1 MSELELGGVGE
12 KISGSDGDSRCA
24 DLGAGADC
32 GVAAPVNSE
41 LSEASDNT
49 CGTGLSH
56 NEGAAAEALPGGGAA
71 ECEEYIPSS
80 RFERTLLSVYRD
92 EGLTS
97 ILKLLCYTAV
107 IATVYALFYRI
118 AVLFAE
124 KKYIDLALLCAC
136 LAGSFLVVTLARRF
150 IDAKRPYEL
159 FPFYKE
165 APKAKKGRSFPS
177 RHTFSI
183 FAIGTALCYFG
194 AAVGIIILALGV
206 LLAVCRVLLGYH
218 FIRDTVAGAV
228 IGTISG
234 GLAILFLAIF

>member
-1 MSELELGGVGE
+1 MSELKPSGVGE
-12 KISGSDGDSRCA
+12 EISKSYQASGCA
-24 DLGAGADC
+24 ELGADADC
-32 GVAAPVNSE
+32 GVAEAVNCE
-41 LSEASDNT
+41 LSEAGENT
-49 CGTGLSH
+49 CGADVSA
-56 NEGAAAEALPGGGAA
+56 EAEALSPEGEA
-71 ECEEYIPSS
+71 EYEEYVPSS
-80 RFERTLLSVYRD
+80 RFEKTLLSVYRD

-107 IATVYALFYRI
+107 VATVYALFYRI

-136 LAGSFLVVTLARRF
+136 LGGAFLVVTLARRF

-159 FPFYKE
+159 FSFYKE
-165 APKAKKGRSFPS
+165 APKSKKGRSFPS

-194 AAVGIIILALGV
+194 AAVGIIVLALGV

-228 IGTISG
+228 IGAVSG